1 MLLPGMP
8 VNHAAGRSRATGL
21 RTGLVLRALV
31 DDLAVVHVQLVRV
44 HGLPTGDGLH
54 VEVLDP
60 MEIGQCKGK
69 SFSLFGR
76 DKVIDVDSMNRLITR
91 VIATTVAQWFPAS
104 REAGQE
110 DISHH
115 DHLCMSRMPAMTGI
129 PVWTIRALA
138 AEARG
143 RQRPRA
149 MQACNHRMPLTLCAG
164 FLENLTQLP
173 HHLLPLVRG
182 VMLAHLGAGLIFAHL
197 VDPIPE
203 QLRPP
208 PGMLGEL
215 LEVRLEKAKGG
226 DGLALA
232 AEQIAMH

>member
-1 MLLPGMP
+1 M
-8 VNHAAGRSRATGL
+8 TGKP
-21 RTGLVLRALV
+21 RTRRLGAGLVLRALI
-31 DDLAVVHVQLVRV
+31 DDLAVVHVQLARIGSVLAR
-44 HGLPTGDGLH
+44 DGLH

-60 MEIGQCKGK
+60 VEVGQCESE
-69 SFSLFGR
+69 SFSFFGR
-76 DKVIDVDSMNRLITR
+76 NKVIDVDGVNRLITR
-91 VIATTVAQWFPAS
+91 LIATTVAQWFPAS

-138 AEARG
+138 AEAHG

-164 FLENLTQLP
+164 FLENLTQLA

-215 LEVRLEKAKGG
+215 LEVRIEKAKGG